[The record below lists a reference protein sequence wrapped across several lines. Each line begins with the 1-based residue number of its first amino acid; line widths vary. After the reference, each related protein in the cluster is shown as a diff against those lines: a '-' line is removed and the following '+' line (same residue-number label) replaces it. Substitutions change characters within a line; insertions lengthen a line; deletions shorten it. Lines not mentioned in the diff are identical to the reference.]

1 MSEPILSLQNP
12 RVKELVKLRDSARR
26 RRQLSR
32 FPVEGLRELQAGLE
46 ADLLFLESYF
56 CPEFFRRAGET
67 DLLARL
73 EGAGAD
79 LVELGPDAFRKAAY
93 RQSPDGL
100 LAVAAT
106 RSLDLD
112 EIDLSAAEPPLVLVL
127 DEVEKPG
134 NLGAVLR
141 TASAF
146 GADGLLL
153 SDPALDFFNPNV
165 TRSSRGLSLGFP
177 VGLGSKEQ
185 VHAFLRENGLRLFG
199 TSAKRGIPLREA
211 DLAQPAALLL
221 GSERE
226 GLGSFWQERLDQ
238 ALTIPMP
245 GSADSLNL
253 AAAAAC
259 LTYEAAAQRAAAGS
273 P

>member
-1 MSEPILSLQNP
+1 MSEPILSLQNA

-32 FPVEGLRELQAGLE
+32 FPVEGAHELQVGLE
-46 ADLLFLESYF
+46 TDLLFLEAYF
-56 CPEFFRRAGET
+56 CPELFCDAGET

-79 LVELGPDAFRKAAY
+79 LVELGFDAFRKAAY
-93 RQSPDGL
+93 RQNPDGL

-112 EIDLSAAEPPLVLVL
+112 EIDLPTAAPPLVLVL

-134 NLGAVLR
+134 NFGAILR

-146 GADGLLL
+146 GTDALLL

-165 TRSSRGLSLGFP
+165 TRASRGLSLGFP
-177 VGLGSKEQ
+177 VGLASKEQ

-199 TSAKRGIPLREA
+199 TSAKNATPLRDA
-211 DLAQPAALLL
+211 DLAQPAAILL

-226 GLGSFWQERLDQ
+226 GLGPFWQERIDE
-238 ALTIPMP
+238 ALVIPMLGP
-245 GSADSLNL
+245 ADSLNL

-259 LTYEAAAQRAAAGS
+259 LTYEASVQRR
-273 P
+273 